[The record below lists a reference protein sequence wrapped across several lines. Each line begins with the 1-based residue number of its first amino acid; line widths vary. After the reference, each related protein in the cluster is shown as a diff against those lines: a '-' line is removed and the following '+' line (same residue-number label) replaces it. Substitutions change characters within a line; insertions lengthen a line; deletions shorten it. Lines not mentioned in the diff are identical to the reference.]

1 MAVPIPV
8 PAQAAPTKEGHEGGV
23 LSILLLLFG
32 AGLAY
37 LITPILSA
45 LLALLVFYL
54 MVKFIKWR
62 VDPMDMFFWMK
73 DKPSWAA
80 VGLTWL
86 SGLLLL
92 GVSYLVYAYVNGRHC
107 LSPWLT
113 AHFGLQL

>member
-73 DKPSWAA
+73 HKPSWAA
-80 VGLTWL
+80 IGLTFL

-92 GVSYLVYAYVNGRHC
+92 GISYFVYAYVNGHTFIDFHH
-107 LSPWLT
+107 LLG
-113 AHFGLQL
+113 FGL